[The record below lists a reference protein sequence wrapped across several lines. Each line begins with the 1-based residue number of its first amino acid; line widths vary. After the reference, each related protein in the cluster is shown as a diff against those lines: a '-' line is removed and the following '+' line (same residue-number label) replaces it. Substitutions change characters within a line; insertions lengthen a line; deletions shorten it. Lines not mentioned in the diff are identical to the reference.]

1 VASPARDT
9 LRLDTACP
17 KQPEDTRRSKSL
29 ARAVGPDTRRS
40 KSLARAVGLDT
51 RRSKSLARAV
61 GLDRPR
67 SEIPAQ
73 ESEAGTLQR
82 NTLARAAEEN
92 SRRASLEAQE
102 PRNCKTRQP
111 MARVA
116 ASVAPVRQ
124 VKETPPGLSGY
135 FQPRRLPAALP
146 RARQR
151 VAWARSHLAKQQLA
165 ESVAQKKSQQ
175 AEPVQE
181 QRGWALALMVNH
193 SRHSKRTQGG
203 Y

>member
-1 VASPARDT
+1 VACPARDT
-9 LRLDTACP
+9 LRLDTECP
-17 KQPEDTRRSKSL
+17 KQPEDTRRWKSL
-29 ARAVGPDTRRS
+29 ARAVGPDTRRW

-51 RRSKSLARAV
+51 R
-61 GLDRPR
+61 R

-116 ASVAPVRQ
+116 ESVAPVRQ